1 MGRHSRNPNPR
12 KAVSKFARFVKKLF
26 QVILWNL
33 LAWAMKEVVKYIM
46 DNWHDLHV
54 LHSLF

>member
-1 MGRHSRNPNPR
+1 L
-12 KAVSKFARFVKKLF
+12 KFARFVKKLF

-46 DNWHDLHV
+46 DNWHDLHA